1 MRYYILFFLL
11 LLQTAI
17 FIAPSAHAQR
27 GLRRAGTVA
36 QQDTPTVASQDTALV
51 AGQDSVSLNPPQ
63 GDIATTIK
71 YSARDSMQ
79 FEVDNKIVHLY
90 GDAKIVYGDMNL
102 EAAYIQINYET
113 NTLTATTLPD
123 STGKEVG
130 TPVFTQGAETYAA
143 KRIAYNYKTRRGRIS
158 EVVTQQGEGYIHSE
172 VVKRNENNEFF
183 GLHNKYTT
191 CNLEHPHFY
200 INAGK
205 IKAIPNDKVMA
216 GPFNL
221 VVGDIPTPL
230 GFLFGLFPTPKTK
243 RSSGVIVPSYGEN
256 SARGFFL
263 NDGGYYFAWND
274 YMGTRLTGDI
284 FSLGGYEVQANTDY
298 VKRYSYRGNL
308 NFSYSNF
315 KNDEADRA
323 AAEGRARTTDNIFA
337 QLPKSQKTFW
347 IRWSHSPTTKP
358 GRGSFSASVNAGSQ
372 THQRVNYQSQAQYLS
387 PSFSSNVSYQK
398 TVPNSPFSYTIKA
411 SQSQNTTSGRMDF
424 ILPDL
429 SFSMSQISVSELFS
443 NGPSTTNNWYDKFT
457 LSYNVRASNTVTN
470 QTPARTRSDIPILE
484 AAAADTI
491 PINFSNLQRLW
502 ESGQK
507 QAVHT
512 FGIGLG
518 NYKIARF
525 FNFSPTVNYSETWLD
540 EKYSF
545 RFNPD
550 SQRVDIDTTSFGR
563 VYQYSAGAN
572 LSTTVYGTVNFREG
586 GKVEAIRHLVRP
598 SVSYSFRPD
607 FADERFGFYQRTLVG
622 RDQRTNQALYQDLG
636 RFRAGLPGTGLSS
649 ALSFSIDNSVEM
661 KVRTESD
668 TAGVKSEKVSIIDN
682 LRLSSGYDF
691 ARDSL
696 KLSPIRI
703 SLNTKLFK
711 FINMNF
717 NSTLDPYEKDTLG
730 RSIDT
735 YFLDISKGRLGRIA
749 NAGLNL
755 TASLTPET
763 FRSGTDAAPP
773 DNLPSLEQE
782 PFAQMLPDYVDFKIP
797 WTLNL
802 NYSLNYNRSF
812 GLRGQTNVIQ
822 TVGIDGSLNVT
833 EKWKVTYNA
842 TYDISNQNISYAN
855 VQIYRDLHCWDMS
868 IGWVPFGL
876 LRGYNLTINARS
888 ALLQDLKLTKRSS
901 TGYNY

>member
-1 MRYYILFFLL
+1 MRHYIFIFLL
-11 LLQTAI
+11 LLQAVLLSS
-17 FIAPSAHAQR
+17 PLAHAQR
-27 GLRRAGTVA
+27 GLKRAGTA
-36 QQDTPTVASQDTALV
+36 APQDTPRVTAQDTALV
-51 AGQDSVSLNPPQ
+51 AGQDSVSLAAPQ

-79 FEVDNKIVHLY
+79 FEVDNKVVHLY
-90 GDAKIVYGDMNL
+90 GDAKINYGDMNL

-123 STGKEVG
+123 STGKEAG
-130 TPVFTQGAETYAA
+130 TPVFKQGAETYAA

-158 EVVTQQGEGYIHSE
+158 DVVTQQGEGYIHSE

-200 INAGK
+200 ISASK

-221 VVGDIPTPL
+221 VIGDIPTPL

-243 RSSGVIVPSYGEN
+243 RASGVIVPSYGEN
-256 SARGFFL
+256 RARGFFL

-274 YMGTRLTGDI
+274 YIGTRLTGDI
-284 FSLGGYEVQANTDY
+284 FSLGGYEVKASTDY
-298 VKRYSYRGNL
+298 VKRYGYRGNM
-308 NFSYSNF
+308 NFSYSYF
-315 KNDEADRA
+315 KNDEADIA
-323 AAEGRARTTDNIFA
+323 ASEARSTDNVFS
-337 QLPKSQKTFW
+337 QLPPSQKTFW
-347 IRWSHSPTTKP
+347 IRWSHNPVTKP

-372 THQRVNYQSQAQYLS
+372 SHQRVNYESQSQYLS
-387 PSFSSNVSYQK
+387 PSFNSNVSYQK
-398 TVPNSPFSYTIKA
+398 TIPNSPFSYTLKA
-411 SQSQNTTSGRMDF
+411 SQSQNTVSGRMDF
-424 ILPDL
+424 VLPDL
-429 SFSMSQISVSELFS
+429 SFSMSQVSVSELFS
-443 NGPSTTNNWYDKFT
+443 DAQATNKWYEKFT

-470 QTPARTRSDIPILE
+470 VQPARTRSDIPLLE
-484 AAAADTI
+484 ASPADTI
-491 PINFSNLQRLW
+491 PISFNNLQRLW
-502 ESGQK
+502 DSGQK
-507 QAVHT
+507 QAVHA

-525 FNFSPTVNYSETWLD
+525 FNFSPNVNYSETWLD

-545 RFNPD
+545 RFDPD
-550 SQRVDIDTTSFGR
+550 SQRIDIDTTSFGR
-563 VYQYSAGAN
+563 VYQYSAGASLN
-572 LSTTVYGTVNFREG
+572 TTVYGTVNFKQG

-598 SVSYSFRPD
+598 SISYNFRPD
-607 FADERFGFYQRTLVG
+607 FADERYGFYQRTLVG
-622 RDQRTNQALYQDLG
+622 VDPNTNLAEYRDLG
-636 RFRAGLPGTGLSS
+636 RFRTALPATGLSS

-661 KVRTESD
+661 KVKAKSD
-668 TAGVKSEKVSIIDN
+668 TAEVKTEKVSIIDN
-682 LRLSSGYDF
+682 LRLSSSYDF

-696 KLSPIRI
+696 NLSPIRV

-717 NSTLDPYEKDTLG
+717 NSTLDPYQKNDSTG
-730 RSIDT
+730 QTIDRY
-735 YFLDISKGRLGRIA
+735 YFDLSKGRLGRIT

-755 TASLTPET
+755 TASLNPEA
-763 FRSGTDAAPP
+763 FRSETTTP

-782 PFAQMLPDYVDFKIP
+782 PFDPLLPQYVDFKIP

-812 GLRGQTNVIQ
+812 GLRGETRVIQ
-822 TVGIDGSLNVT
+822 TMGIDGSLNIT

>member
-1 MRYYILFFLL
+1 MRHYIFIFLL
-11 LLQTAI
+11 LLQAVLLSS
-17 FIAPSAHAQR
+17 PLAHAQR
-27 GLRRAGTVA
+27 GLKRAGTVA
-36 QQDTPTVASQDTALV
+36 PQDTPTVASQDTALV
-51 AGQDSVSLNPPQ
+51 AGQDSLNMAAPQ

-79 FEVDNKIVHLY
+79 FEVDQKVVHLY
-90 GDAKIVYGDMNL
+90 GDAKINYGDMNL

-123 STGKEVG
+123 STGKEAG

-221 VVGDIPTPL
+221 VIGDIPTPL
-230 GFLFGLFPTPKTK
+230 GFLFGLFPTPKSK
-243 RSSGVIVPSYGEN
+243 RASGVIVPSYGEN
-256 SARGFFL
+256 ARGFYL
-263 NDGGYYFAWND
+263 NNGGYYFAWND
-274 YMGTRLTGDI
+274 YVGTRLTGDI
-284 FSLGGYEVQANTDY
+284 YSLGGWNAEASTDY
-298 VKRYSYRGNL
+298 VKRYAYRGS
-308 NFSYSNF
+308 FRFTYDNF
-315 KNDEADRA
+315 KNDEADIERS
-323 AAEGRARTTDNIFA
+323 RTTDNPLS
-337 QLPKSQKTFW
+337 QLPSSRQTFW
-347 IRWSHSPTTKP
+347 INWNHSPVTKP

-372 THQRVNYQSQAQYLS
+372 LHQRINYNSSAQYLS
-387 PSFSSNVSYQK
+387 PTFNSNVSYQK
-398 TVPNSPFSYTIKA
+398 TIPNSPFSYTIKA
-411 SQSQNTTSGRMDF
+411 SQGQSTQTGTMNF
-424 ILPDL
+424 VLPDL
-429 SFSMSQISVSELFS
+429 NFSMSQVSVSELFS
-443 NGPSTTNNWYDKFT
+443 DEPGTNKWYEKFT
-457 LSYNVRASNTVTN
+457 LSYNVRASNTVSN
-470 QTPARTRSDIPILE
+470 LQPARTRSDFPLLE
-484 AAAADTI
+484 SAPADTI
-491 PINFSNLQRLW
+491 DINFDNLQRLW
-502 ESGQK
+502 DSGQK
-507 QAVHT
+507 QAVHA

-525 FNFSPTVNYSETWLD
+525 FNFSPSVNYSETWLD
-540 EKYSF
+540 EKYTF
-545 RFNPD
+545 NFNPD
-550 SQRVDIDTTSFGR
+550 SQRVDIDTTNFGR

-572 LSTTVYGTVNFREG
+572 LSTTVYGTVNFKPG

-598 SVSYSFRPD
+598 SISYNFRPD

-622 RDQRTNQALYQDLG
+622 VDPNSNQAQYRDLG
-636 RFRAGLPGTGLSS
+636 RFRSGLPATGLSS
-649 ALSFSIDNSVEM
+649 ALNFSIDNSIEM
-661 KVRTESD
+661 KVKAKSD
-668 TAGVKSEKVSIIDN
+668 TAEVKTEKVSIIDN

-696 KLSPIRI
+696 KLADIRI
-703 SLNTKLFK
+703 SMNTKLFR

-717 NSTLDPYEKDTLG
+717 NTTLDPYEKNDSTG
-730 RSIDT
+730 RDIDRY
-735 YFLDISKGRLGRIA
+735 YFDLLKGRLGRVT
-749 NAGLNL
+749 NASLNL
-755 TASLTPET
+755 TASLNPEAM
-763 FRSGTDAAPP
+763 RSESPTP
-773 DNLPSLEQE
+773 DNLPSLERE
-782 PFAQMLPDYVDFKIP
+782 PFDPMLPQYVDFKIP
-797 WTLNL
+797 WTLNV
-802 NYSLNYNRSF
+802 NYTMSYNRSF
-812 GLRGQTNVIQ
+812 GLVGRSNLTQTA
-822 TVGIDGSLNVT
+822 GIDGSLNVT

-876 LRGYNLTINARS
+876 QRGYNLTINARS
-888 ALLQDLKLTKRSS
+888 SLLQDLKLTKRSR